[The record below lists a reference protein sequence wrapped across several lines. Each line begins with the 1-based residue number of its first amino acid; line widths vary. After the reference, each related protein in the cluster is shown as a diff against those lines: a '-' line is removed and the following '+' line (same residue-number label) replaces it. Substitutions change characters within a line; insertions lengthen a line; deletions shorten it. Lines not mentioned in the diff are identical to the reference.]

1 MIFVRLGGNSMS
13 DLNHLNVREDD
24 APIIRARSCR
34 NVVSPQD
41 AEREWIARMLWKA
54 FPESRSENEL
64 ADLVAAHFA
73 GRGREVSA
81 RTVRYWLR
89 RETTP
94 HWRYV
99 VELMALA
106 GAERAFELIFGTG
119 GSK

>member
-1 MIFVRLGGNSMS
+1 MS
-13 DLNHLNVREDD
+13 DIDRPAFAEDD
-24 APIIRARSCR
+24 APRLRARSCR

-99 VELMALA
+99 VELLALA